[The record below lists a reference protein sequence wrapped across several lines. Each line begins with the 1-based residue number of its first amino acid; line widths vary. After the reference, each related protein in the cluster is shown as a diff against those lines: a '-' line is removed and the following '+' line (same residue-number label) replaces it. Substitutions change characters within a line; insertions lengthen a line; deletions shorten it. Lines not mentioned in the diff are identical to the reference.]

1 MYSILLDLPEIC
13 TVEDCLMMALKEINR
28 KLNLKEKRYTL
39 TEKPKL
45 YELFIAK
52 KNGKPK
58 EDYPCTYFFK
68 VFFIK
73 INILNSL

>member
-1 MYSILLDLPEIC
+1 MYSILLELPEIC
-13 TVEDCLMMALKEINR
+13 TIEDCILMTLKEINK
-28 KLNLKEKRYTL
+28 KLNLKEKGYTL

-58 EDYPCTYFFK
+58 EDYPCTYFLN
-68 VFFIK
+68 FF
-73 INILNSL
+73 